1 MKYDLPRDILIHGVY
16 STRKTAQAV
25 TASKDYPSLPDVAP
39 FKTPVKISDVAFIGW
54 DSQATLSLPHLNIEL
69 PEENFFNTHGRVIQS
84 PIPTPGKEDE
94 LLLEPITE
102 TISQI
107 RKWALKRAKAGV
119 KFFVHD
125 TISAKD
131 SRIVSHFNQ
140 TLEEANKGKKGGDV
154 SQVLYRNVLAT
165 HTLEMQW
172 WQNLSNAMGTTNIWL
187 CHTGLKGQDAPSN
200 DPAAKAAAEIQ
211 RKMKGLLGM
220 ELAARITGASW
231 NYFYEQCRMVYYQT
245 VDDVSYGKKSAF
257 WTTRSTE
264 VAVKPGLPENVLPD
278 KIPADFR
285 ELFKRAAGENK

>member
-16 STRKTAQAV
+16 STRKTAQAA
-25 TASKDYPSLPDVAP
+25 TASKNYLPLPAVAP
-39 FKTPVKISDVAFIGW
+39 FPSVVKLDDVAYIGW

-69 PEENFFNTHGRVIQS
+69 PEDNFFNTHGRTIT
-84 PIPTPGKEDE
+84 IPGKEDE
-94 LLLEPITE
+94 LIIEPITE
-102 TISQI
+102 TINAI

-131 SRIVSHFNQ
+131 SRIVTHFNQ
-140 TLEEANKGKKGGDV
+140 MLENDPKKKGDV

-172 WQNLSNAMGTTNIWL
+172 WQNLSNGMGTTNIWL

-245 VDDVSYGKKSAF
+245 VDDISYGKKAAM
-257 WTTRSTE
+257 WTTRSTD
-264 VAVKPGLPENVLPD
+264 VAVKPGLPDNVLPD

-285 ELFKRAAGENK
+285 ELFKRAAGEVK